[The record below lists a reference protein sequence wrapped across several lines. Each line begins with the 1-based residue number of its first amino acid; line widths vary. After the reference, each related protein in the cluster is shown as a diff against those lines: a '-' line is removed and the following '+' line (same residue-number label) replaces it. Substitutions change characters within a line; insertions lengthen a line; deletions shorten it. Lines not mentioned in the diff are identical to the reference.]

1 MRLARPA
8 DVLEQ
13 VPICHPAAGP
23 TSVASIVARKAITP
37 QKIAKR
43 DNGIKVVG
51 HVLIA
56 AKKGIL
62 PKIALIRPVDQ

>member
-1 MRLARPA
+1 M
-8 DVLEQ
+8 EQ
-13 VPICHPAAGP
+13 VPMYHPVVAQ
-23 TSVASIVARKAITP
+23 TSVASIVARKAIMP

-43 DNGIKVVG
+43 DNGIRVVG